1 MKNMFIELRN
11 TLGQI
16 TGYEL
21 APVIRTGTP
30 GKANPAGMKMWKR
43 SLKTSKRGCDGTLRR

>member
-11 TLGQI
+11 ALGQI